1 MALAMTDS
9 GKQLQRAECN
19 KLKEGDEV
27 YYWSDANSTWIRTS
41 FIRVCSDNANIV
53 RLQAQKSVAAQHVF
67 TKVER
72 QGCHDLAPAVA
83 VSDASAASG
92 AMHVDQD
99 EEVEDEMRLHEFQN
113 TLFVPWLQRL
123 SVAELDALGETKG
136 ATLARELEKVLM
148 SKFDNDEGRIRDEFK
163 KQVPWLSGT
172 ETSYVKFTTAPKGS
186 VKSKMHVSFFEFC

>member
-1 MALAMTDS
+1 MSAMALAMTDS

-27 YYWSDANSTWIRTS
+27 YCWSDTNSTWSRTS

-99 EEVEDEMRLHEFQN
+99 EEVADEMRLHEFQN

-123 SVAELDALGETKG
+123 SVAEFDALC
-136 ATLARELEKVLM
+136 ARNGQHWPVSSRKSECANLTMMNVVSLTSSKNKFHDFPAPTHLM
-148 SKFDNDEGRIRDEFK
+148 SSLQQHPRVLQSPRF
-163 KQVPWLSGT
+163 
-172 ETSYVKFTTAPKGS
+172 TSPF
-186 VKSKMHVSFFEFC
+186 